1 MTLTLELEKIT
12 RLPVMRK
19 RFRVDEFRKMV
30 EAGILPEEHG
40 WEVIDGFLMD
50 KMSIGD
56 KHASTVKRLNR
67 IFNQRFNEGL
77 LVSVQDPIQLD
88 DYNAPEPDIAL
99 LRFREDFY
107 LGQTPMPTDILLLI
121 EVSDS
126 TIEYDRE
133 IKKKLYAEAEIVEFW
148 IVNLQENILETFSQ
162 PKNGSYRSARIL
174 EAGEVIK
181 SNTVNDLELTVNE
194 ILGL

>member
-1 MTLTLELEKIT
+1 MTTVFEIEKTLAVK
-12 RLPVMRK
+12 RK
-19 RFRVDEFRKMV
+19 RFSTNEFQEMV
-30 EAGILPEEHG
+30 RAGILPEEHG

-67 IFNQRFNEGL
+67 IFNHRFSQSL
-77 LVSVQDPIQLD
+77 LVSVQDPIHLD
-88 DYNAPEPDIAL
+88 DYNEPEPDIAL
-99 LRFREDFY
+99 LKLREDFY
-107 LGQTPMPTDILLLI
+107 VDQTPNPKDVLLVI

-133 IKKKLYAEAEIVEFW
+133 IKKKLYAEAEIIEYW
-148 IVNLQENILETFSQ
+148 IVNLKENTIEVYSSPKKGNYRLAKILES
-162 PKNGSYRSARIL
+162 
-174 EAGEVIK
+174 GEDVQSTSI
-181 SNTVNDLELTVNE
+181 NDLELSVNE